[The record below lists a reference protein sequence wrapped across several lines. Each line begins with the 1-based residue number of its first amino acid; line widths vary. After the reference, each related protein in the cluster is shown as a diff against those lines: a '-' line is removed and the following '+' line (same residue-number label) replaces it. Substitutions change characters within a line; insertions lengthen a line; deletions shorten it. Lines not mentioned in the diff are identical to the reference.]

1 MTRGRAKRRTSR
13 DTGALAPATAFR
25 MKGLVGYSAGSIVSR
40 TIEKTRVGTMT
51 LFAFDA
57 SQELSEHSAPYDAFV
72 HVLDG
77 EAELTIGG
85 KPVKAHAG
93 ELVVMPA
100 DIPHAVKARKRFKM
114 LLTMLRA
121 PRT

>member
-1 MTRGRAKRRTSR
+1 MTRGRKKGRTSR
-13 DTGALAPATAFR
+13 DTGALPAVRALR
-25 MKGLVGYSAGSIVSR
+25 MKGLVEYARDAVVSR
-40 TIEKTRVGTMT
+40 TIAKTRVGTMT

-57 SQELSEHSAPYDAFV
+57 GQELSEHSAPYDAFV

-77 EAELTIGG
+77 EAALTIGG
-85 KPVKAHAG
+85 KPVTAHAG

-100 DIPHAVKARKRFKM
+100 DVPHAVKAHKRFKM

-121 PRT
+121 AKT